1 MEVVE
6 TEEGEIPMAVV
17 LPRCSMEQKSLIQ
30 LEPSKT
36 PSGKPLGTMGAE
48 HMLCKPEN
56 GSTDEDAD
64 EIRDEGVV
72 NETQVGS
79 TPTIMEQKKKRQKNL
94 LVEEMV
100 RGVDRMAAVSVVM
113 HMVVDSLGHW
123 HF

>member
-1 MEVVE
+1 
-6 TEEGEIPMAVV
+6 
-17 LPRCSMEQKSLIQ
+17 
-30 LEPSKT
+30 
-36 PSGKPLGTMGAE
+36 
-48 HMLCKPEN
+48 MLCKPEN

-100 RGVDRMAAVSVVM
+100 RGVDKMAAVSVVT